1 MYNTEVDYI
10 TFVVLVAIITYGGSM
25 PKIMATVVRITVTF
39 FIIFFSL
46 NAFSMNLTELIEGL
60 FNTDASIKSA
70 ESDVKEAKNDIKTAW
85 TAYLP
90 ELDVKFIRGNENKYK
105 YEAANDHYDHQEM
118 DITLKQKLYDFGETG
133 SDIRQKRNAFITADL
148 DLQAEKMTLIL
159 DAVDAYLGYIDAV
172 KKYDSEIES
181 LESKI
186 ESTGQEES
194 RVKKGSGLASDVLQ
208 AKSDLATSQKDKIKA
223 EGDLRKAR
231 NKFFKVFKIEPP
243 DSIDSMNLI
252 ELSSLGNSQL
262 PTSLDDALNKATMG
276 NIDYVKK
283 EIDVEDA
290 EQDVVSA
297 RSEFLPDL
305 DFESTYKWKY
315 NVSGTKGGTE
325 EVNWKVT
332 LAVPLQPW
340 QDTADYRNKKMA
352 YLTAQKDYEEEA
364 YVTKQ
369 TVGDLWEDYQ
379 VSQVTTDFA
388 RNKIVI
394 SEELLTIKKRERQLD
409 QADAAAVTAAENAVN
424 DDTQTL
430 IDDETALTES
440 ALDLLESIGE
450 LTLASL
456 QDQISTPAES
466 SEEAAS
472 TEAAS
477 TEETTE
483 AASED
488 EGPPP
493 EAAPVEGVV
502 ITNYTDE
509 EQMNLAA
516 EAEQARLALANAI
529 SGSSEAGS
537 GESDAAASP
546 GCASNTYIGQQ
557 QADGSWKTVC
567 KK

>member
-1 MYNTEVDYI
+1 MRSY
-10 TFVVLVAIITYGGSM
+10 LVNVS
-25 PKIMATVVRITVTF
+25 RIYLGF
-39 FIIFFSL
+39 FLFFFS
-46 NAFSMNLTELIEGL
+46 FSAHSLNLTELIEGL
-60 FNTDASIKSA
+60 LNTDTSIKNA
-70 ESDVKEAKNDIKTAW
+70 ESAVTEARNDIKTAW
-85 TAYLP
+85 AAYLP
-90 ELDVKFIRGNENKYK
+90 EFDVKFIRGSERKYK
-105 YEAANDHYDHQEM
+105 YEADNQFYDHQEM
-118 DITLKQKLYDFGETG
+118 DITLKQKMWDFGETG

-148 DLQAEKMTLIL
+148 DLQAEKMTLTL
-159 DAVDAYLGYIDAV
+159 DAVDAYLGYIDAA

-181 LESKI
+181 LISKI

-208 AKSDLATSQKDKIKA
+208 AKGDLATSQKDKIKA

-231 NKFFKVFKIEPP
+231 NKYFKVFKTEPP
-243 DSIDSMNLI
+243 DDIDSMNLI
-252 ELSSLGNSQL
+252 ELSSLGKSQL
-262 PTSLDDALNKATMG
+262 PTSLDDALSKAILG
-276 NIDYVKK
+276 NVDYVKT
-283 EIDVEDA
+283 EIDIEDA

-305 DFESTYKWKY
+305 DFEATYKWKY
-315 NVSGTKGGTE
+315 NVSNTSGGEE

-340 QDTADYRNKKMA
+340 QDSADYRNKKLA
-352 YLTAQKDYEEEA
+352 YLTAQRDYEEES

-379 VSQVTTDFA
+379 VAQVTRDFA
-388 RNKIVI
+388 INKIVI

-440 ALDLLESIGE
+440 ALDLLESIGA

-456 QDQISTPAES
+456 QDQSSTSVES
-466 SEEAAS
+466 SEAAS
-472 TEAAS
+472 TEAT
-477 TEETTE
+477 TEEVTTE
-483 AASED
+483 AATETASED

-529 SGSSEAGS
+529 SGSGDAGTS
-537 GESDAAASP
+537 ESDAAAST

-567 KK
+567 KE

>member
-1 MYNTEVDYI
+1 MQNFLNVIIRISTALFFFFF
-10 TFVVLVAIITYGGSM
+10 TF
-25 PKIMATVVRITVTF
+25 
-39 FIIFFSL
+39 
-46 NAFSMNLTELIEGL
+46 NASSMNLTELIEGL

-186 ESTGQEES
+186 ETTGQEES

-340 QDTADYRNKKMA
+340 QDMPDYRNKKMA

-477 TEETTE
+477 TEAASTEETTE

>member
-1 MYNTEVDYI
+1 MCCLQFHEGPMQNFLNVIIRISTALFFFFF
-10 TFVVLVAIITYGGSM
+10 TF
-25 PKIMATVVRITVTF
+25 
-39 FIIFFSL
+39 
-46 NAFSMNLTELIEGL
+46 NASSMNLTELIEGL

-477 TEETTE
+477 TEAASTEETTE

>member
-1 MYNTEVDYI
+1 MYFLNVIYLLLFI
-10 TFVVLVAIITYGGSM
+10 GGVFMLNFLV
-25 PKIMATVVRITVTF
+25 TVTRY
-39 FIIFFSL
+39 FFSL
-46 NAFSMNLTELIEGL
+46 VFLFFSFHAFSMNLTELIEGL
-60 FNTDASIKSA
+60 LNTDSSIKSA
-70 ESDVKEAKNDIKTAW
+70 ESAVKEARNDIKTAW
-85 TAYLP
+85 NAYLP
-90 ELDVKFIRGNENKYK
+90 EFDAKFIRGNENKFK

-118 DITLKQKLYDFGETG
+118 DLTLKQKIWDFGETS

-148 DLQAEKMTLIL
+148 DLQAEKMTLII

-181 LESKI
+181 LNNKI

-208 AKSDLATSQKDKIKA
+208 AKADLATSQKDKIKA

-243 DSIDSMNLI
+243 DNIDSMNLI

-262 PTSLDDALNKATMG
+262 PTSLDDASAKAIEG

-283 EIDVEDA
+283 EIDMEDA

-340 QDTADYRNKKMA
+340 QDLPDYRNNKMA
-352 YLTAQKDYEEEA
+352 YLTAQKDFEEEA

-369 TVGDLWEDYQ
+369 TVADLWEDYQ
-379 VSQVTTDFA
+379 VAQVTRDFA
-388 RNKIVI
+388 LNKIVI

-440 ALDLLESIGE
+440 ALDLLESTGA

-456 QDQISTPAES
+456 QDQVSTPVES
-466 SEEAAS
+466 SEAPSTESASTEVVS
-472 TEAAS
+472 TEAA
-477 TEETTE
+477 TETE
-483 AASED
+483 SED

-493 EAAPVEGVV
+493 EAAPVEDVV
-502 ITNYTDE
+502 ITNYTHE
-509 EQMNLAA
+509 EEMNLAT
-516 EAEQARLALANAI
+516 EAEEARLALLNII
-529 SGSSEAGS
+529 SESVEATLSASEETTS
-537 GESDAAASP
+537 TECP
-546 GCASNTYIGQQ
+546 SNVYIGQQ

-567 KK
+567 KE